1 MKHFINILVILI
13 LTGFT
18 IGLTWVCYHNT
29 SKDSVWGILYVPLL
43 ILMILWGSKLNED
56 YSNELPRP

>member
-43 ILMILWGSKLNED
+43 ILIILWGAKLNED
-56 YSNELPRP
+56 YSNN

>member
-18 IGLTWVCYHNT
+18 IGLTWICYHTTNE
-29 SKDSVWGILYVPLL
+29 KAVWELLYIPIFIFMVA
-43 ILMILWGSKLNED
+43 WGVKLDED
-56 YSNELPRP
+56 YKNK